1 MSGFCGWIGGAYAG
15 DGRGVLHAMLDRL
28 PEPADMIR
36 QAMAGAA
43 GGLGCKVHPADGGF
57 LVRDGLAVAWDGA
70 PRWRDADLGAHARAH
85 GHGSALLE
93 GWRRHG
99 AAVLERLAGHVSL
112 AIVDPA
118 TGRAL
123 AAIDRAGVQTL
134 AYAETPG
141 GGLVFGG
148 TVDAVTAHPALADR
162 ADSLSAQA
170 FHDYLYFVD
179 RVPAPETI
187 REGVRKLV
195 PGECLVHE
203 AGRTRVTRY
212 WTMPYARD
220 RGADKETLAAR
231 LREHL
236 DTAVRR
242 SVHGE
247 APNRLGAFL
256 SGGLDSSTVA
266 GLLAGAV
273 PADRPARAFT
283 IGFEDARY
291 DESDYAR
298 ITAHHFGL
306 DHDVTTVRPA
316 DVEAVFDAVATAYD
330 EPFGNSSAVPALL
343 CAQRARAAG
352 VDLLLAGDGGDELFA
367 GNARYLKDRVFQHYA
382 RLPAV
387 LRKALIEPVAG
398 RLSRDS
404 RVTLLRKT
412 ARYVAQARL
421 PMPVRVTREGLL
433 AQMPADA
440 VLAPDLL
447 AEVDP
452 DGPERLVTDIWQAA
466 ETPSDLMRFMALD
479 LRLTLAD
486 GDLRK
491 VGRMCA
497 LAGVRVRY
505 PMLDDDVMAFS
516 GTIPPELLCAG
527 GRLRGFY
534 KDAFADFL
542 PRAILDKPKH
552 GFGLPYL
559 EFLRTDPAL
568 NAMAREAIHELKREN
583 LFRPAF
589 LDAEIA
595 ALSAPDGQEGDGA
608 LSIAWDLVTLHR
620 WLSRRRDRPVRAR
633 APVAGAAE

>member
-1 MSGFCGWIGGAYAG
+1 MSGFCGWIGGPAVPDA
-15 DGRGVLHAMLDRL
+15 RGTLHAMLDTL
-28 PEPADMIR
+28 PEPTDMIR
-36 QAMAGAA
+36 QAFAGAA
-43 GGLGCKVHPADGGF
+43 GAVGCAVHPAAGGF
-57 LVRDGLAVAWDGA
+57 RAADGLAAVWDGS
-70 PRWRDADLGAHARAH
+70 PWWRDEDLAATARAH
-85 GHGSALLE
+85 GHAAALLG

-99 AAVLERLAGHVSL
+99 AGVLERLAGHVSV
-112 AIVDPA
+112 AVVDPA

-123 AAIDRAGVQTL
+123 AAIDRAGVQSL

-141 GGLVFGG
+141 GGVVFGG
-148 TVDAVTAHPALADR
+148 TVDAVTAHPAVA
-162 ADSLSAQA
+162 AEGLSPQA

-187 REGVRKLV
+187 RPGVRKLV

-203 AGRTRVTRY
+203 AGRTRIRRY
-212 WTMPYARD
+212 WTMPYAPD
-220 RGADKETLAAR
+220 RAADEATLAGR
-231 LREHL
+231 LRGTL
-236 DTAVRR
+236 GAAVRR
-242 SVHGE
+242 AVADE
-247 APNRLGAFL
+247 APHRVGAFL

-266 GLLAGAV
+266 GLLADAIDG
-273 PADRPARAFT
+273 DRPARAFT
-283 IGFEDARY
+283 IGFEDAAY
-291 DESDYAR
+291 DESAFAR
-298 ITAHHFGL
+298 ITADHFGL
-306 DHDVTTVRPA
+306 DHEVTAVRPA
-316 DVEAVFDAVATAYD
+316 DVAAVFDAVATAYD

-367 GNARYLKDRVFQHYA
+367 GNARYLKDRVFQPYA
-382 RLPAV
+382 RIPAV

-404 RVTLLRKT
+404 RVTLFRKT

-433 AQMPADA
+433 SHLPAEA

-447 AEVDP
+447 AEVDRAA
-452 DGPERLVTDIWQAA
+452 PERLVADIWNAA

-516 GTIPPELLCAG
+516 ATIPPELLCKG

-534 KDAFADFL
+534 KDAFAGVL

-568 NAMAREAIHELKREN
+568 NAMAREAIDDLKREN

-589 LDAEIA
+589 LDAEVE
-595 ALSAPDGQEGDGA
+595 ALTAPEAQGNGA

-620 WLSRRRDRPVRAR
+620 WLARRRDRPAGAR